1 MTVIQVAQ
9 LLLLQFCLKYLY
21 LTPKN
26 KILTNMTLIFV
37 VYMAIFQR
45 KLKIWMVARL
55 DAVLA
60 KRKKQDIEL
69 LKGEALVLLQLT
81 A

>member
-26 KILTNMTLIFV
+26 KILTNTTLIFV
-37 VYMAIFQR
+37 VYMAIFQE
-45 KLKIWMVARL
+45 KLKIWMGARF

-60 KRKKQDIEL
+60 KRKRQDIEL